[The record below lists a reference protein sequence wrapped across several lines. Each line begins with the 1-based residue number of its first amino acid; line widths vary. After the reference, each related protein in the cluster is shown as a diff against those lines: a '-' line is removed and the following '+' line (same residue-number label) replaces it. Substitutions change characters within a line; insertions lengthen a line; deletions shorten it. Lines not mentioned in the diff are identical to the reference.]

1 MTMYNEDTGSGTSGR
16 ARQRIA
22 DIKRFAAQIEM
33 DGEDLLVRWVFDV
46 DWQRWRPW
54 SDPAWAELID
64 RKADRSSRKPR
75 RDP

>member
-1 MTMYNEDTGSGTSGR
+1 MTMYNEDTGSGSAGR

-22 DIKRFAAQIEM
+22 DIKKFAAQVEP
-33 DGEDLLVRWVFDV
+33 DGEDLLVRWLFEDH
-46 DWQRWRPW
+46 WQRWRRW

-64 RKADRSSRKPR
+64 PKVDRSSRTPR

>member
-64 RKADRSSRKPR
+64 RKVDRSSRKPR
-75 RDP
+75 RGP